1 MDQGKGATA
10 LGVELVAASRDQ
22 EPILANL
29 LELYIHD
36 FSEFIPVDLGADG
49 RFGYPNLPLY
59 WTDPDRHSFLIR
71 VDGQWAGFV
80 LTINTKAE
88 SGDRRLWD
96 MAEFFVLR
104 GFRRRGIGQV
114 VAHEVWQRYS
124 GPWQVRVMDANAGA
138 CRFWERAIGAFV
150 GRPAGPALA
159 EIRGVPWH
167 VFSFQTGPP
176 ESNPAAR

>member
-1 MDQGKGATA
+1 MHHGDGATS
-10 LGVELVAASRDQ
+10 LGVELLPASQEQ

-59 WTDPDRHSFLIR
+59 WTDPDRHPFLIR

-80 LTINTKAE
+80 LIVNTKAG
-88 SGDRRLWD
+88 SRDRQLWD
-96 MAEFFVLR
+96 MAEFFILR
-104 GFRRRGIGQV
+104 GFRRRGIGRI
-114 VAHEVWQRYS
+114 VAHEVWQRYP

-138 CRFWERAIGAFV
+138 CSFWERAIGGFL
-150 GRPAGPALA
+150 GRSAGPVLT

-167 VFSFQTGPP
+167 VFSFQGGPP
-176 ESNPAAR
+176 DGSPGPG